1 MKKVIVSI
9 AMISASF
16 WSAAQTDIA
25 NARTFGAGQTVTVH
39 GVATNGSELGSI
51 RYMQDNTAGIAGFGG
66 MLSGVNR
73 YDSISITGPLIEF
86 SGLLEISTVTNVVN
100 HGPAVIT
107 PVAQQLPITSFNESK
122 ESQLAQVLNVTFVQ
136 SGVFAGNT
144 TYQVTD
150 GANTLDVRVNTSTNI
165 DGTAIPTGPISI
177 TGLVGQFNANYQIVP
192 RDLNDIV
199 TYIAPAFEINV
210 QLAGSTALHNSNYFI
225 GSTTS
230 LNVTIENQ
238 GSTDLIISGANFS
251 GVNAADFS
259 TTIGATTIGGLSS
272 QAFTITYTP
281 SGTGSR
287 FATLQVGSND
297 TDENPYIINFEAVG
311 TDNLATE
318 PTGNPSTLNFSNV
331 KAYTLSGTYNAG
343 TGATKYLVL
352 RKTGSAIT
360 GVPVDGNT
368 YLRGDVVGDANVA
381 YVGAGTSFT
390 PRGVIANQDYYYAV
404 YAFNG
409 EGGFENYL
417 TTSPLINNVTSGGST
432 AGSYYSGISELN
444 STLISDLTSLIS
456 PHQFISYFNYKQTIM
471 NEFEL
476 KDTIGGDS
484 YVTCSYSGDR
494 TIFNGAFDWQ
504 TSDYSRE
511 HVFAHSWMPTFP
523 ADSPEEKEY
532 TDLHNLFPVQFSQVN
547 AVRSNYPLGEVVT
560 VQSSYLG
567 SKIGLNAQGQ
577 KVFEPRDDIKGNA
590 ARALMY
596 MSISYNGQ
604 SGVWAFP
611 SQISFAILYGQDQEV
626 IKEWH
631 FTDLP
636 DNYEIARN
644 EYVNSTQGNRN
655 PFIDN
660 VDYAC
665 YIDFSNMTYNSNGCL
680 ASVNEL
686 SNEDLS
692 VYPNPSNNDVQIS
705 FNDGVIVNYTIVDLQ
720 GREVASM
727 ANLNSNNVILN
738 VANFNSGSYIVSV
751 ETSKGIAQRKLIV
764 E

>member
-1 MKKVIVSI
+1 M
-9 AMISASF
+9 
-16 WSAAQTDIA
+16 
-25 NARTFGAGQTVTVH
+25 
-39 GVATNGSELGSI
+39 
-51 RYMQDNTAGIAGFGG
+51 
-66 MLSGVNR
+66 
-73 YDSISITGPLIEF
+73 
-86 SGLLEISTVTNVVN
+86 
-100 HGPAVIT
+100 
-107 PVAQQLPITSFNESK
+107 
-122 ESQLAQVLNVTFVQ
+122 
-136 SGVFAGNT
+136 
-144 TYQVTD
+144 
-150 GANTLDVRVNTSTNI
+150 
-165 DGTAIPTGPISI
+165 
-177 TGLVGQFNANYQIVP
+177 
-192 RDLNDIV
+192 
-199 TYIAPAFEINV
+199 
-210 QLAGSTALHNSNYFI
+210 
-225 GSTTS
+225 
-230 LNVTIENQ
+230 
-238 GSTDLIISGANFS
+238 
-251 GVNAADFS
+251 
-259 TTIGATTIGGLSS
+259 
-272 QAFTITYTP
+272 
-281 SGTGSR
+281 
-287 FATLQVGSND
+287 
-297 TDENPYIINFEAVG
+297 NFEGVG

-318 PTGNPSTLNFSNV
+318 PTVNPTNLIFTENT
-331 KAYTLSGTYNAG
+331 AYKVSGQYTAG
-343 TGATKYLVL
+343 TGASKYIVL
-352 RKTGSAIT
+352 WKNGSAPT
-360 GVPVDGNT
+360 GVPSDGST
-368 YLRGDVVGDANVA
+368 YMRGDVVGDARVA
-381 YVGAGTSFT
+381 YVGSATGFT
-390 PRGVIANQDYYYAV
+390 PRGIIANQNYHFAV
-404 YAFNG
+404 YGFNG
-409 EGGFENYL
+409 QGGFENYL

-444 STLISDLTSLIS
+444 STLISDLTSLVS
-456 PHQFISYFNYKQTIM
+456 PHQFISYFNYKQTMM

-692 VYPNPSNNDVQIS
+692 VYPNPSNNDVQVS